1 MSRKLRN
8 VSNPIYDK
16 GKFQGV
22 DSGLTNA
29 TRAYLSTLDYYRTLA
44 VDNQDLVVAELLDE
58 IRDKFANSY
67 NKLREQNIEQLRI
80 YELMQ
85 KEAKEQ
91 RKQERLK
98 EKENGIE

>member
-8 VSNPIYDK
+8 VSNPVYDK
-16 GKFQGV
+16 GRFTGI
-22 DSGLTNA
+22 DSGITNA
-29 TRAYLSTLDYYRTLA
+29 TRLYLTVLDYYRTLA

-58 IRDKFANSY
+58 IRDKFSKQY
-67 NKLREQNIEQLRI
+67 NNLREQNIEQLRI

-85 KEAKEQ
+85 KETKEQ